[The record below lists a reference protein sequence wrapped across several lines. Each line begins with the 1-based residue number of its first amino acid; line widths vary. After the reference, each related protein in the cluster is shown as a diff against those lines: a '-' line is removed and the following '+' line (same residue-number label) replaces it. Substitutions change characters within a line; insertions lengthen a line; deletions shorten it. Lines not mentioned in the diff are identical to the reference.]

1 MSSERFHPTTER
13 SRQRDL
19 QQALGGVQRTPQEG
33 AKKDC
38 RRQRVKET
46 MRTPPTESVKQGS
59 SGRTETA
66 AAIREPAVVYLI
78 NMFWLAY
85 KLIGVWRVKN
95 WKEWKEGKP
104 WLRCT
109 IREEQ

>member
-1 MSSERFHPTTER
+1 
-13 SRQRDL
+13 
-19 QQALGGVQRTPQEG
+19 
-33 AKKDC
+33 
-38 RRQRVKET
+38 

-66 AAIREPAVVYLI
+66 VAIREPAVVYLI

-85 KLIGVWRVKN
+85 KVIGVWRVM
-95 WKEWKEGKP
+95 EGVKEGQL
-104 WLRCT
+104 WLGCN